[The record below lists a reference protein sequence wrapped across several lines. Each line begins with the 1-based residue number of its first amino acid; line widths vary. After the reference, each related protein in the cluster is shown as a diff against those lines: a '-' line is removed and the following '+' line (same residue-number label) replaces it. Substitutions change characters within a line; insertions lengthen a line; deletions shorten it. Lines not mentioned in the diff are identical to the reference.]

1 MRHRSLAAVLLFS
14 WCAPAFAR
22 SSDSGGLVLFLGI
35 GAIVGMYWLFS
46 TMVANAVERRMTKRM
61 HEIETKERTERTQT
75 AKFAEQERSQMA
87 KLAEQERAH
96 NTALFNQRK
105 TELTALT
112 AAFNVNYITGRTWLA
127 NFIAEA
133 FQATDEAS
141 ARALEL
147 KKNPAHKAADEI
159 RRIGREKKDMA
170 QRLKHVEYVL
180 KTYHEYYPVL
190 EQYHDDILNEDATLN
205 LDDEDAE
212 SDRVSRYISQQE
224 YDRLKPLER
233 NQLALEKWK
242 ARPKSSVEIGRM
254 YERYLGYLYESD
266 GWTVT
271 YFGANEGLEDMG
283 RDLLCIKGS
292 TMHVV
297 QAKYWAKH
305 KTLHEKHI
313 FQLYGTTI
321 LLPLTRADLK
331 NIRIKPVFAA
341 TTKLSPTAE
350 FAAKQLGVE
359 VRNLDMNKNYPLIK
373 CNVNGKSKIYHLP
386 FDQQYDRVRID
397 PSRGETYAQTV
408 QEAEKLGF
416 RRAMR
421 HTARAA

>member
-1 MRHRSLAAVLLFS
+1 MRHRGLFTFLLLT

-22 SSDSGGLVLFLGI
+22 SSDGSGFVVFLGI
-35 GAIVGMYWLFS
+35 GGLIGVYWLFT
-46 TMVANAVERRMTKRM
+46 TMVDNAVERQMTKRKS
-61 HEIETKERTERTQT
+61 EIDTKERNERAQT
-75 AKFAEQERSQMA
+75 A
-87 KLAEQERAH
+87 KLAEQERAQ
-96 NTALFNQRK
+96 NTALFNQRRA
-105 TELTALT
+105 ELTAMSK
-112 AAFNVNYITGRTWLA
+112 AFDTSYIAGRTWLA
-127 NFIAEA
+127 NFVAEA
-133 FQATDEAS
+133 FQAPDEAI
-141 ARALEL
+141 ARTLEL
-147 KKNPAHKAADEI
+147 KKNPAHKAADEV
-159 RRIGREKKDMA
+159 RRIGREKKDIVL
-170 QRLKHVEYVL
+170 RLKQVEYIL

-190 EQYHDDILNEDATLN
+190 EQYHDDILNENATLN

-212 SDRVSRYISQQE
+212 SDRVSRYISQEE
-224 YDRLKPLER
+224 YDRLKPVER

-254 YERYLGYLYESD
+254 YERYLGHLYEID
-266 GWTVT
+266 GWTVS

-283 RDLLCIKGS
+283 RDLICIKGS
-292 TMHVV
+292 VMHVV

-313 FQLYGTTI
+313 FQLYGTTV
-321 LLPLTRADLK
+321 LLPLTRPDLK
-331 NIRIKPVFAA
+331 NVRVKPVFAA

-359 VRNLDMNKNYPLIK
+359 VRSLDMSKDYPLIK

-397 PSRGETYAQTV
+397 PARGETYVRTT

-421 HTARAA
+421 HTAWAA